1 MKLCLTTV
9 KGIKSKCDS
18 PVSKTNVLLKLPGAL
33 VSYRAIFYIMKNV
46 CNVIMKYLVLL
57 YLRVPLTKKNDCQSQ
72 RESYR
77 QYSNTTGTVEEKMV
91 FMPEPIP
98 FKQYFLQ
105 KKCWSNI
112 IQHGLQTS
120 PTFIILDQHVGL
132 VSGNLKHL
140 FTASRWL
147 QSNFYEIVPAVN
159 QLYSGWAFSGL
170 LKDGRVQKR
179 HPP

>member
-9 KGIKSKCDS
+9 KGIKSKSDS
-18 PVSKTNVLLKLPGAL
+18 PVSKTNVLWKLPGAL

-46 CNVIMKYLVLL
+46 CSVIMKYLVLL
-57 YLRVPLTKKNDCQSQ
+57 YLRVSLTKKNDYQSQ

-77 QYSNTTGTVEEKMV
+77 QYSNTTGIVEEKMV
-91 FMPEPIP
+91 FMPEPTR
-98 FKQYFLQ
+98 Y
-105 KKCWSNI
+105 N
-112 IQHGLQTS
+112 
-120 PTFIILDQHVGL
+120 PTCLMMLDQHVGL
-132 VSGNLKHL
+132 VWGDRKYL

-147 QSNFYEIVPAVN
+147 QSDFYEIVPAVN